1 METIIHRAKLL
12 FLDGKLYSHCWI
24 LIPLTDSELVNPPK
38 YTRLNKSLILQPKGQ
53 RPPSP
58 PRQLKDIY
66 ASDIL
71 ADEFLDYLKELDAE
85 NENVTLQTYLNFVIK
100 CDQLRQASSKETQT
114 LLNEMSNQF
123 FNCPQR

>member
-1 METIIHRAKLL
+1 MGH
-12 FLDGKLYSHCWI
+12 
-24 LIPLTDSELVNPPK
+24 P
-38 YTRLNKSLILQPKGQ
+38 KSLILQPKGQ

-100 CDQLRQASSKETQT
+100 CDQLRQASSKKETHT
-114 LLNEMSNQF
+114 LLSEMSNHF